1 MKGERTKL
9 ATLKSAVADIDDAT
23 RFPNIAKARA
33 HYASL
38 PAERRVQ
45 LEQEWE
51 YI

>member
-38 PAERRVQ
+38 PAERKRQ
-45 LEQEWE
+45 LETEWE